1 MFVKEFEYMNHT
13 SQLVIHTK
21 CLSKSFGE
29 IQALKSLDLEVPKN
43 SIVGFLGP
51 NGAGKTTTI
60 RLLLG
65 LNRPTAGS
73 GTIFGLD
80 IIKDNLEIRRRIGYL
95 AQSPRFYEDMTP
107 REILR
112 FTARFFYKGPKA
124 KIEQRVLEMLE
135 LVSLTGKAD
144 RPTRGF
150 SGGERQR
157 LGIAQAQINEPELLI
172 LDEPAAALDPM
183 GRYDVLRI
191 MEQIRERS
199 TIFYSTHIL
208 DDVQRISDRVV
219 ILNRGE
225 MIAQGQV
232 AAMLAGDQ
240 GAVFSLTTQGDPS
253 QTRSRV
259 SEQPWVT
266 NLELSQVDGQ
276 YQWNVAVNDLGAAQ
290 SRLLRLVMEDEHIE
304 VVSFGRQKL
313 QLEEIF
319 MRLVQENGK

>member
-1 MFVKEFEYMNHT
+1 MFIKEFEYLNHT
-13 SQLVIHTK
+13 RQLVIHTK
-21 CLSKSFGE
+21 GLSKSFGE
-29 IQALKSLDLEVPKN
+29 ILALKSLDLEVPKN